1 MHMQATRADDVH
13 ARLAETAR
21 MPPASCVS
29 DSAKIDFQE
38 KLIPE
43 RGLRSR
49 VVPRK
54 FGNRLIWK
62 WVTCREHF
70 DSKSKD

>member
-1 MHMQATRADDVH
+1 
-13 ARLAETAR
+13 

-43 RGLRSR
+43 RGLRE
-49 VVPRK
+49 VVEIRK
-54 FGNRLIWK
+54 SFNLEMGHLPG
-62 WVTCREHF
+62 TL
-70 DSKSKD
+70 